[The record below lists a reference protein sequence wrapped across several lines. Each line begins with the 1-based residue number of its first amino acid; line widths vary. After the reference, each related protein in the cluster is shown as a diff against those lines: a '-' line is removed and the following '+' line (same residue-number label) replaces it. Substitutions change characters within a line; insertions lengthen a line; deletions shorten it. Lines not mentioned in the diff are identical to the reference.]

1 MAKRA
6 QFLQIFYDEPVSGEF
21 LKHAVALELLND
33 AQQGDA
39 VNTEQVGQF
48 RLGDSPGEEFPGVAA
63 GLRHVEAEAAE
74 LREGV
79 SRAGIGKGVV
89 HEQQLDPD
97 GGHEVLDEG
106 RMAVG

>member
-1 MAKRA
+1 MRFCRVRVLLHGERA

-48 RLGDSPGEEFPGVAA
+48 RLGDAGRKFPGVAA
-63 GLRHVEAEAAE
+63 GLRHVEVEAAE
-74 LREGV
+74 L
-79 SRAGIGKGVV
+79 
-89 HEQQLDPD
+89 
-97 GGHEVLDEG
+97 
-106 RMAVG
+106 